1 MLNHK
6 KEQNVYVKLGK
17 KSKRDYYSSFNEK
30 TYCDGIGRF
39 LIQNPLGAQLAQ
51 GPNHAIRLQV
61 TFTYKNLNSVVIN
74 FE

>member
-1 MLNHK
+1 MEKIMLNHK

-39 LIQNPLGAQLAQ
+39 LIQNPLGAQL
-51 GPNHAIRLQV
+51 
-61 TFTYKNLNSVVIN
+61 T
-74 FE
+74 